1 MFFLIFLNHLFI
13 FIVYSFNGARYDI
26 PILLA
31 FIYQYTLDPKRG
43 CKVKAFRRG
52 TIINSL
58 NIIWTGSGKAKSKVY
73 LTCRDVRQL
82 VEPTISLEGLGKR
95 YGLDGEGGKGLF
107 PHSSNACL
115 WTLQNTSTLPDE
127 MSPEW
132 RNDFSGARPS
142 TEDIQRSLREFEER
156 GYGSRYEYLLC
167 YLQVTSRDVEV
178 FFKYQFINSN
188 LMILYFFGGSEGR
201 LCSEFHLLVSLDRVA

>member
-1 MFFLIFLNHLFI
+1 MYLVFFVFVLNHLFI
-13 FIVYSFNGARYDI
+13 FIIFSFNGSRYDL

-31 FIYQYTLDPKRG
+31 FIYRYTLDREHG
-43 CKVKAFRRG
+43 CSVKTFRRG

-58 NIIWTGSGKAKSKVY
+58 NIIWTRKDKVKSKVY

-82 VEPTISLEGLGKR
+82 VEPTISLDGLGKR

-115 WTLQNTSTLPDE
+115 WTLQNTSALPDE

-132 RNDFSGARPS
+132 RNDLSGVRPS
-142 TEDIQRSLREFEER
+142 IDDIRRSLREFEER

-167 YLQVTSRDVEV
+167 YLQVTSRDV
-178 FFKYQFINSN
+178 FLKYQF
-188 LMILYFFGGSEGR
+188 
-201 LCSEFHLLVSLDRVA
+201 